1 MSIWTT
7 ESWRFNTTAPALL
20 WVDSD
25 TFQCGQVLTYQARNG
40 DMFVIPFVHRSGR
53 VLSFLTDLGSKPLWS
68 SPFVGDRCDEL
79 TLAYIHH
86 DGLFVFQRV
95 LRAGQWVRIDFD
107 YTQRALAEMMDVL
120 GVSNAKSDTILAAV
134 AVGGRGIFN
143 ANRAF
148 DENEI
153 TVENPSEDFR
163 VLTVKVTPNFDTEEA
178 A

>member
-1 MSIWTT
+1 MTS
-7 ESWRFNTTAPALL
+7 ELYRFNTMHPVLQ
-20 WVDSD
+20 WVEPD
-25 TFQCGQVLTYQARNG
+25 TFQCGQVLTYTARNG
-40 DMFVIPFVHRSGR
+40 DLFVIPFVHRDGR

-68 SPFVGDRCDEL
+68 NPFVGDRCDDL

-95 LRAGQWVRIDFD
+95 LRAGNWVKIDFD
-107 YTQRALAEMMDVL
+107 YTQRALGEMMDVL
-120 GVSNAKSDTILAAV
+120 GASNAKSDTILSAI

-153 TVENPSEDFR
+153 TVETPSEDFR
-163 VLTVKVTPNFDTEEA
+163 VLTVRVTPSFDVEEA